1 MFEKYLKK
9 ENLSPEHLQEAYN
22 YLKEYALENKTTVK
36 KIISNPE
43 NIPLAAEYIHKK
55 LPFTA
60 RMILNKEK
68 LGNLILENYEFIKTE
83 SLKFEKA
90 EKLIK
95 AEKTTKNK

>member
-9 ENLSPEHLQEAYN
+9 ENLSPEHLQDAYN

-36 KIISNPE
+36 KIIANPE
-43 NIPLAAEYIHKK
+43 NIPLAAEYIYKK

-68 LGNLILENYEFIKTE
+68 LGNLILENYDFIKAE
-83 SLKFEKA
+83 ALKFEKA
-90 EKLIK
+90 EKT
-95 AEKTTKNK
+95 EKTTKKK